1 MANFIELTRVDN
13 TPLLLNKYHISTV
26 SQSVQYPNRITI
38 RMNNGSVQDVIDS
51 YEDVKDILAGKTDV
65 CK

>member
-1 MANFIELTRVDN
+1 MSFIELTRADK
-13 TPLLLNKYHISTV
+13 TAILLNKYHISSV
-26 SQSVQYPNRITI
+26 SMSLDNPGHIKI
-38 RMNNGSVQDVIDS
+38 RMNNGSVQDVMDS

>member
-1 MANFIELTRVDN
+1 MSLDN
-13 TPLLLNKYHISTV
+13 PGHIK
-26 SQSVQYPNRITI
+26 I
-38 RMNNGSVQDVIDS
+38 RMNNGSVQDVTDS